1 MTSSKPVLAIS
12 AIAPIVLL
20 AVVIA
25 FLLGPASTFLQFGVV
40 LPEVSIEKVEFIENE
55 IQATVRNTGPID
67 VSVALAD
74 VNDRIQPAAIE
85 PDSSLKRFETALVRI
100 PFDWNEGQP
109 YEIGV
114 TVDDGTRFTT
124 QVDAAFASLE
134 PDVDLFVFLG
144 MIGFLIGVVPIMIGL
159 LWYPFIKKLGKNAF
173 NFFLAFTMG
182 LLIFLG
188 IDAVLEASEISE
200 RHLSSIFNGELLIA
214 TVVILSFLSLYGI
227 GQKLIK
233 TENLSTLSKGLTI
246 SLMIAIG
253 IGLHNLGEGLAVG
266 AAIALGEVALS
277 TFLIVGFA
285 THNTTEGL
293 AIAAPLTNSKAKIAK
308 MVGLGLIAGAPA
320 IFGCWVGGFSFSPL
334 FTLIFLAIGAGAIF
348 QVVISIF
355 QYMKDKS
362 DLLSNT
368 SLFAGVSVGLIVMYL
383 SLIHISEPTRQ
394 EANSYAVF

>member
-20 AVVIA
+20 AIMIA
-25 FLLGPASTFLQFGVV
+25 FLLGPASSFLQFGMV
-40 LPEVSIEKVEFIENE
+40 LPEVSIEKVEFTGNE
-55 IQATVRNTGPID
+55 IRATVRNTGPVD
-67 VSVALAD
+67 VNVVIAD

-85 PDSSLKRFETALVRI
+85 PDSSLGRFETAVVRI

-114 TVDDGTRFTT
+114 TIDDGTRFAK
-124 QVDAAFASLE
+124 QVDVAFASLE

-144 MIGFLIGVVPIMIGL
+144 LIGLLIGVVPIMIGL
-159 LWYPFIKKLGKNAF
+159 LWYPFIKKLGKNSF

-188 IDAVLEASEISE
+188 IDAVLEASEISKS
-200 RHLSSIFNGELLIA
+200 HLSSVFNGELLIS
-214 TVVILSFLSLYGI
+214 TVVILSFLSLYGF
-227 GQKLIK
+227 GKRLIK
-233 TENLSTLSKGLTI
+233 KTEFSTLSKGLAI

-253 IGLHNLGEGLAVG
+253 IGFHNLGEGLAVG

-277 TFLIVGFA
+277 TFLIIGFA

-293 AIAAPLTNSKAKIAK
+293 AIAAPLTSTKTKIAK
-308 MVGLGLIAGAPA
+308 MIGLGLIAGIPA
-320 IFGCWVGGFSFSPL
+320 IFGTWIGGFSFSPF
-334 FTLIFLAIGAGAIF
+334 FTLVFLAIGAGAIF
-348 QVVISIF
+348 QVVLSIF
-355 QYMKDKS
+355 QYMKGKS

-368 SLFAGVSVGLIVMYL
+368 SLFAGISAGLLVMYL
-383 SLIHISEPTRQ
+383 TSVLI
-394 EANSYAVF
+394 

>member
-20 AVVIA
+20 AIVIA

-233 TENLSTLSKGLTI
+233 TNNLSTLSKGLTI

-308 MVGLGLIAGAPA
+308 MVGLGLIAGTPA

-355 QYMKDKS
+355 QYMKGKS

-383 SLIHISEPTRQ
+383 TSVII
-394 EANSYAVF
+394 

>member
-20 AVVIA
+20 AIVIA

-227 GQKLIK
+227 GQKLINTK
-233 TENLSTLSKGLTI
+233 NLSTLSKGLTI

-383 SLIHISEPTRQ
+383 TSVII
-394 EANSYAVF
+394 

>member
-20 AVVIA
+20 AIVIA

-233 TENLSTLSKGLTI
+233 TNNLSTLSKGLTI

-308 MVGLGLIAGAPA
+308 MIGLGLIAGTPA
-320 IFGCWVGGFSFSPL
+320 IFGCWIGGFSFSPL

-383 SLIHISEPTRQ
+383 TSVII
-394 EANSYAVF
+394 

>member
-20 AVVIA
+20 AIVIA

-233 TENLSTLSKGLTI
+233 TNNLSTLSKGLTI

-285 THNTTEGL
+285 THNATEGL

-308 MVGLGLIAGAPA
+308 MIGLGLIAGTPA

-383 SLIHISEPTRQ
+383 TSVII
-394 EANSYAVF
+394 

>member
-233 TENLSTLSKGLTI
+233 TNNLSTLSKGLTI

-285 THNTTEGL
+285 THNATEGL

-355 QYMKDKS
+355 HYMKDKS

-383 SLIHISEPTRQ
+383 TSVII
-394 EANSYAVF
+394 

>member
-1 MTSSKPVLAIS
+1 
-12 AIAPIVLL
+12 
-20 AVVIA
+20 
-25 FLLGPASTFLQFGVV
+25 
-40 LPEVSIEKVEFIENE
+40 
-55 IQATVRNTGPID
+55 
-67 VSVALAD
+67 
-74 VNDRIQPAAIE
+74 
-85 PDSSLKRFETALVRI
+85 
-100 PFDWNEGQP
+100 
-109 YEIGV
+109 
-114 TVDDGTRFTT
+114 
-124 QVDAAFASLE
+124 
-134 PDVDLFVFLG
+134 
-144 MIGFLIGVVPIMIGL
+144 
-159 LWYPFIKKLGKNAF
+159 
-173 NFFLAFTMG
+173 MG

-233 TENLSTLSKGLTI
+233 TNNLSTLSKGLTI

-308 MVGLGLIAGAPA
+308 MIGLGLIAGTPA

-383 SLIHISEPTRQ
+383 TSVII
-394 EANSYAVF
+394 

>member
-20 AVVIA
+20 AIMIA
-25 FLLGPASTFLQFGVV
+25 FLLGPASSFLQFGMV
-40 LPEVSIEKVEFIENE
+40 LPEVSIEKVEFTGNE
-55 IQATVRNTGPID
+55 IRATVRNTGPVD
-67 VSVALAD
+67 VNVVIAD

-85 PDSSLKRFETALVRI
+85 PDSSLGRFETAVVRI

-114 TVDDGTRFTT
+114 TIDDGTRFAK
-124 QVDAAFASLE
+124 QVDVAFASLE

-144 MIGFLIGVVPIMIGL
+144 LIGLLIGVVPIMIGL
-159 LWYPFIKKLGKNAF
+159 LWYPFIKKLGKNSF

-188 IDAVLEASEISE
+188 IDAVLEASEISKS
-200 RHLSSIFNGELLIA
+200 HLSSVFNGELLIS
-214 TVVILSFLSLYGI
+214 TVVILSFLSLYGL
-227 GQKLIK
+227 GKKLTKK
-233 TENLSTLSKGLTI
+233 TEFSTLSKGLAI

-253 IGLHNLGEGLAVG
+253 IGFHNLGEGLAVG

-277 TFLIVGFA
+277 TFLIIGFA

-293 AIAAPLTNSKAKIAK
+293 AIVAPLTSTKAKIAK
-308 MVGLGLIAGAPA
+308 MIGLGLIAGIPA
-320 IFGCWVGGFSFSPL
+320 IFGTWIGGFSFSPF
-334 FTLIFLAIGAGAIF
+334 FTLVFLAIGAGAIF
-348 QVVISIF
+348 QVVLSIF
-355 QYMKDKS
+355 QYMKGKS

-368 SLFAGVSVGLIVMYL
+368 SLFAGISAGLLVMYL
-383 SLIHISEPTRQ
+383 TSVLI
-394 EANSYAVF
+394 

>member
-20 AVVIA
+20 AIMIA
-25 FLLGPASTFLQFGVV
+25 FLLGPASSFLQFGVV
-40 LPEVSIEKVEFIENE
+40 LPEVSIEKIEFVGNE

-67 VSVALAD
+67 VDVVLAD

-85 PDSSLKRFETALVRI
+85 PDTSLKRFETALVRI

-114 TVDDGTRFTT
+114 TINDGTRFAKE
-124 QVDAAFASLE
+124 VDAAFSALE
-134 PDVDLFVFLG
+134 PNLDLFVFLG
-144 MIGFLIGVVPIMIGL
+144 MIGFLIGVIPIMIGL
-159 LWYPFIKKLGKNAF
+159 LWYPFIKKLGKNTF

-188 IDAVLEASEISE
+188 IDAILESVEISE
-200 RHLSSIFNGELLIA
+200 NHLSSIFNGELLIA
-214 TVVILSFLSLYGI
+214 TVVILSFLGLYGMGKQLMKKI
-227 GQKLIK
+227 
-233 TENLSTLSKGLTI
+233 ELSKLSQGLAI

-253 IGLHNLGEGLAVG
+253 IGFHNLGEGLAVG

-277 TFLIVGFA
+277 TFLIIGFA

-293 AIAAPLTNSKAKIAK
+293 AIAAPLTKSKAKIMK
-308 MVGLGLIAGAPA
+308 MIGLGLIAGAPA
-320 IFGCWVGGFSFSPL
+320 IFGCWVGGFSFSPF
-334 FTLIFLAIGAGAIF
+334 FTLVFLAIGAGAIF
-348 QVVISIF
+348 QVVLSIF
-355 QYMKDKS
+355 QYMKEKS

-368 SLFAGVSVGLIVMYL
+368 SLFAGISVGLVIMYL
-383 SLIHISEPTRQ
+383 TSVII
-394 EANSYAVF
+394 

>member
-1 MTSSKPVLAIS
+1 MMTSSKPVLAIS

-20 AVVIA
+20 VIMIA
-25 FLLGPASTFLQFGVV
+25 FLLGPASSFLQFGMV
-40 LPEVSIEKVEFIENE
+40 LPEVSIEKIEFIGNE

-67 VSVALAD
+67 VNVVVAD

-85 PDSSLKRFETALVRI
+85 PDSSLGRFETALVRI

-114 TVDDGTRFTT
+114 TIDDGTRFAKRI
-124 QVDAAFASLE
+124 DAAFPALE
-134 PDVDLFVFLG
+134 PNLDLFVFLG

-159 LWYPFIKKLGKNAF
+159 LWFPFIKKLGKNSF

-188 IDAVLEASEISE
+188 IDAVLEASEISKS
-200 RHLSSIFNGELLIA
+200 HLSSVFNGELLIS

-227 GQKLIK
+227 GKKLIK
-233 TENLSTLSKGLTI
+233 RTEFSNLSKGLAI

-253 IGLHNLGEGLAVG
+253 IGFHNLGEGLAVG

-277 TFLIVGFA
+277 TFLIIGFA

-293 AIAAPLTNSKAKIAK
+293 AIAAPLTGTKAKIAK
-308 MVGLGLIAGAPA
+308 MIGLGLIAGIPA
-320 IFGCWVGGFSFSPL
+320 IFGTWIGGFFFSPF
-334 FTLIFLAIGAGAIF
+334 FTLVFLAIGAGAIF
-348 QVVISIF
+348 QVVLSIF
-355 QYMKDKS
+355 QYMKEKS

-368 SLFAGVSVGLIVMYL
+368 PLFAGISAGLLVMYL
-383 SLIHISEPTRQ
+383 TGILI
-394 EANSYAVF
+394 

>member
-20 AVVIA
+20 AIVIA

-159 LWYPFIKKLGKNAF
+159 LWYPFIKKLGKNTF

-233 TENLSTLSKGLTI
+233 TNNLSTLSKGLTI

-308 MVGLGLIAGAPA
+308 MIGLGLIAGTPA

-383 SLIHISEPTRQ
+383 TSVII
-394 EANSYAVF
+394 

>member
-20 AVVIA
+20 AIVIA

-40 LPEVSIEKVEFIENE
+40 LPEVTIEKVEFIENE

-67 VSVALAD
+67 VSVVVAD

-100 PFDWNEGQP
+100 PFDWNESQP

-114 TVDDGTRFTT
+114 TIDDGTRFTT
-124 QVDAAFASLE
+124 EVDAAFASLE
-134 PDVDLFVFLG
+134 PNVDLFVFLG

-200 RHLSSIFNGELLIA
+200 KHLSSIFNGELLIA

-233 TENLSTLSKGLTI
+233 TNNLSTLSKGLTI

-308 MVGLGLIAGAPA
+308 MIGLGLIAGTPA
-320 IFGCWVGGFSFSPL
+320 IFGCWIGGFSFSPL

-355 QYMKDKS
+355 QYMRDKS

-368 SLFAGVSVGLIVMYL
+368 SLFAGVSAGLIVMYL
-383 SLIHISEPTRQ
+383 TSVII
-394 EANSYAVF
+394 